1 MTVSSLTGLPSS
13 RKSVCSNSDIPR
25 DQATT
30 ASGLIREA
38 QSVLLIVARAVRLP
52 LRMAFNC
59 PSSPMS

>member
-1 MTVSSLTGLPSS
+1 MTVSSLTGLPCS

-25 DQATT
+25 DQAT
-30 ASGLIREA
+30 SGLIRKA
-38 QSVLLIVARAVRLP
+38 KSVLLIVARAVRLP